1 MTFQELTVVEDASVG
16 QQQRHQ
22 FGVLVQLHGVLA
34 LVGKQSAN
42 VDGEVHFVGEAREEG
57 QHQFVVVAWRR
68 EVRRQPVTLAKI
80 VCGGKGQRQFQA

>member
-1 MTFQELTVVEDASVG
+1 MSLRELTVVEDASVG

-68 EVRRQPVTLAKI
+68 EVRRQPVALAKI
-80 VCGGKGQRQFQA
+80 VWGRGRQRQFQA